1 MSAFL
6 EIWAGIAILAGAIV
20 VGIAALGLI
29 RLRDPFMR
37 MHAATKAGVVGSG
50 CLVYG
55 AAWALGGGGVA
66 LDALVIGTLCV
77 VFLLVTSPIASH
89 ALGRAAYVS
98 GAPIASATV
107 ADALRGHLP
116 RNLFDIAPQRT
127 ARERRASPST
137 PAGATIMSAQE
148 IRAPQEYSAPQSD
161 RLRVLTVWLAGGPH
175 QDAASEFALGLARAH
190 GAKLT
195 ALSAVDPGFAE
206 RPQAVPVG
214 GLAWSQ
220 WLGDRLRLQQRE
232 RAAKALADFDARA
245 SQAPVD
251 AVSRHAEGALDTLL
265 PLAAGND
272 MLIVPAGIDRFGR
285 KAADSDELA
294 ADLSARGA
302 GPILRVQAARPI
314 RRVALLI
321 AGTPACGRLA
331 TTLAA
336 TGLWRDAKIAVFAAR
351 DDAQSLAGVTA
362 QAALLRAHG
371 WDASEADPIAADAT
385 REEIERRIAGFDA
398 AVMAALAIRRSVLDA
413 LREDAN
419 AALAARASFV
429 LLP

>member
-1 MSAFL
+1 MNALL
-6 EIWAGIAILAGAIV
+6 EIWAGLAILVGAIV

-50 CLVYG
+50 FVVYG
-55 AAWALGGGGVA
+55 AAWALGGGGLA
-66 LDALVIGTLCV
+66 LDALIIGTLCV

-89 ALGRAAYVS
+89 ALGRAAYIS

-107 ADALRGHLP
+107 ADALHGNLP

-127 ARERRASPST
+127 ARGRRTSLPI

-148 IRAPQEYSAPQSD
+148 IRAPQDYPVPQSG
-161 RLRVLTVWLAGGPH
+161 RLRVLTLWLAGGAH
-175 QDAASEFALGLARAH
+175 QDAASEFALGLARAQ

-245 SQAPVD
+245 ATAPVD
-251 AVSRHAEGALDTLL
+251 AAARHAEGALNTLL
-265 PLAAGND
+265 PLASGND
-272 MLIVPAGIDRFGR
+272 LLIVPAGIDRFGR
-285 KAADSDELA
+285 KADGNDELA
-294 ADLSARGA
+294 GTLSDNGA
-302 GPILRVQAARPI
+302 GPVLRVQRHTPV
-314 RRVALLI
+314 RRVALLL
-321 AGTPACGRLA
+321 AGTPACARLA
-331 TTLAA
+331 AKLAA
-336 TGLWRDAKIAVFAAR
+336 TGLWQDAKIAVFAAR
-351 DDAQSLAGVTA
+351 DDAQSLACVESQT
-362 QAALLRAHG
+362 ALLRAHG
-371 WDASEADPIAADAT
+371 YDAVEADPIAADAT
-385 REEIERRIAGFDA
+385 REEIDRRVAGFDA
-398 AVMAALAIRRSVLDA
+398 AVMGALAIRRSVLDA

-419 AALAARASFV
+419 SHLAARASFV

>member
-1 MSAFL
+1 MSAL
-6 EIWAGIAILAGAIV
+6 VEIWAGLAILAGTIV

-50 CLVYG
+50 FVVYG
-55 AAWALGGGGVA
+55 AAWTLGGGGVA
-66 LDALVIGTLCV
+66 LDALAIGTLCV

-89 ALGRAAYVS
+89 ALGRAAYIS

-107 ADALRGHLP
+107 ADALLGNLP

-127 ARERRASPST
+127 AHQRRASNLI
-137 PAGATIMSAQE
+137 PAGATIMNAQE
-148 IRAPQEYSAPQSD
+148 VRASQDHPSPQSG
-161 RLRVLTVWLAGGPH
+161 RLRVLTLWLTGGPY
-175 QDAASEFALGLARAH
+175 QDFASELALGLARAE
-190 GAKLT
+190 GAKLM
-195 ALSAVDPGFAE
+195 ALSAIDPGFAE

-220 WLGDRLRLQQRE
+220 WLGDRMRLQQRE

-245 SQAPVD
+245 AQAPVD
-251 AVSRHAEGALDTLL
+251 AAARHAEGALETLL
-265 PLAAGND
+265 PLTSGND
-272 MLIVPAGIDRFGR
+272 LLIVPAGIDRFGR
-285 KAADSDELA
+285 KAEGSDELA
-294 ADLSARGA
+294 AAVSANIA
-302 GPILRVQAARPI
+302 GPVLRVRDAKPV

-331 TTLAA
+331 ATLTA
-336 TGLWRDAKIAVFAAR
+336 TGLWREAKITVLAAR
-351 DDAQSLAGVTA
+351 DDTQTAASVQA

-371 WDASEADPIAADAT
+371 YDAIEADPIASDAT
-385 REEIERRIAGFDA
+385 REEIDRRLAGFDA
-398 AVMAALAIRRSVLDA
+398 AVMGALALRRSVLDT

-419 AALAARASFV
+419 ILLASRAGLV

>member
-1 MSAFL
+1 MSALL
-6 EIWAGIAILAGAIV
+6 EIWAGLAILAGAIV

-50 CLVYG
+50 FVVYG
-55 AAWALGGGGVA
+55 AAWAIGDGSVA

-89 ALGRAAYVS
+89 ALGRAAYIS

-107 ADALRGHLP
+107 ADALHGNLP

-127 ARERRASPST
+127 ARARRASSSI
-137 PAGATIMSAQE
+137 PAGATIMSAKE
-148 IRAPQEYSAPQSD
+148 IRASQDYPAPQSG
-161 RLRVLTVWLAGGPH
+161 RLRVLTLWLAGGDH
-175 QDAASEFALGLARAH
+175 QDAASELALGLARVH

-195 ALSAVDPGFAE
+195 ALSAVDLGFAE

-232 RAAKALADFDARA
+232 RAAKALADFDALA
-245 SQAPVD
+245 ANTPVD
-251 AVSRHAEGALDTLL
+251 AAARHAEGVLETLL

-272 MLIVPAGIDRFGR
+272 LLIVPAGIDRFGR
-285 KAADSDELA
+285 KAEGGDELA
-294 ADLSARGA
+294 GSLSANGA
-302 GPILRVQAARPI
+302 GPVLRVQHHTPV
-314 RRVALLI
+314 RRVALLL
-321 AGTPACGRLA
+321 AGTPACTRLAATLA
-331 TTLAA
+331 TT
-336 TGLWRDAKIAVFAAR
+336 GLWQDAKIGVFAAR
-351 DDAQSLAGVTA
+351 DDAQSLAGVEA
-362 QAALLRAHG
+362 QAGLLRAHG
-371 WDASEADPIAADAT
+371 YDVVEADPIAADAT
-385 REEIERRIAGFDA
+385 RAEIDRRVAGFDA
-398 AVMAALAIRRSVLDA
+398 AVMATLAIRRSVLDA

-419 AALAARASFV
+419 TLLAARAGLV

>member
-1 MSAFL
+1 MSALL
-6 EIWAGIAILAGAIV
+6 EIWAGLAILIGAIV

-50 CLVYG
+50 FVVYG
-55 AAWALGGGGVA
+55 AAWALGDGGVA
-66 LDALVIGTLCV
+66 LDALIIGTLCV

-89 ALGRAAYVS
+89 ALGRAAYIS
-98 GAPIASATV
+98 GAPIAAATV
-107 ADALRGHLP
+107 ADALHGNLP

-127 ARERRASPST
+127 ARGRRASPSL

-148 IRAPQEYSAPQSD
+148 IRAPQDYPAPQSG
-161 RLRVLTVWLAGGPH
+161 RLRVLTLWLAGGDH
-175 QDAASEFALGLARAH
+175 QDAASEFALGLARAQ

-245 SQAPVD
+245 ATAPVD
-251 AVSRHAEGALDTLL
+251 AAARHAEGALETLL
-265 PLAAGND
+265 PLASGND
-272 MLIVPAGIDRFGR
+272 LLIVPAGIDRFGR
-285 KAADSDELA
+285 KADGNDELA
-294 ADLSARGA
+294 GTLSANGA
-302 GPILRVQAARPI
+302 GPVLRVQHHMPV
-314 RRVALLI
+314 RRVALLL
-321 AGTPACGRLA
+321 AGTPACARLA
-331 TTLAA
+331 AKLAA
-336 TGLWRDAKIAVFAAR
+336 TGLWQDTKIAVFAAR
-351 DDAQSLAGVTA
+351 DDAQSMAGVEA
-362 QAALLRAHG
+362 QTALLRAHG
-371 WDASEADPIAADAT
+371 YDAVEADPIAADAT
-385 REEIERRIAGFDA
+385 REEIDRRLAGFDA

-419 AALAARASFV
+419 ALLAARAGFV

>member
-1 MSAFL
+1 MSALL
-6 EIWAGIAILAGAIV
+6 EIWAGIAILTGAVI

-50 CLVYG
+50 FVVYG

-89 ALGRAAYVS
+89 ALGRAAYIS
-98 GAPIASATV
+98 GAPIAPATV
-107 ADALRGHLP
+107 ADALHGNLP

-127 ARERRASPST
+127 ARGRRPSSSIQ
-137 PAGATIMSAQE
+137 AGATIMNAQE
-148 IRAPQEYSAPQSD
+148 IRAPQDYPAPQSG
-161 RLRVLTVWLAGGPH
+161 RLRVLTLWLAGGAH
-175 QDAASEFALGLARAH
+175 QDAASDFALDIARAH

-245 SQAPVD
+245 AQTPID
-251 AVSRHAEGALDTLL
+251 AAARHAEGALETLL
-265 PLAAGND
+265 PLASGND
-272 MLIVPAGIDRFGR
+272 LLIVPAGIDRFGR
-285 KAADSDELA
+285 KADGSDELA
-294 ADLSARGA
+294 AALSAHGA
-302 GPILRVQAARPI
+302 GPVLRVERQTPV
-314 RRVALLI
+314 RRIALLL
-321 AGTPACGRLA
+321 AGTPACARLA
-331 TTLAA
+331 ATLAA

-351 DDAQSLAGVTA
+351 DDAQSIAGVEA

-371 WDASEADPIAADAT
+371 YDAHEADPIAADAT
-385 REEIERRIAGFDA
+385 REEIDRRIASFDA
-398 AVMAALAIRRSVLDA
+398 AIMGALAVRRSVLDA

-419 AALAARASFV
+419 ALLAARAGFV

>member
-1 MSAFL
+1 MNALL
-6 EIWAGIAILAGAIV
+6 EIWAGLAILVGAIV

-50 CLVYG
+50 FVVYG
-55 AAWALGGGGVA
+55 AAWALGGGGLA
-66 LDALVIGTLCV
+66 LDALIIGTLCV

-89 ALGRAAYVS
+89 ALGRAAYIS

-107 ADALRGHLP
+107 ADALHGNLP

-127 ARERRASPST
+127 ARGRRASLPI

-148 IRAPQEYSAPQSD
+148 IRAPQDYPVPQSG
-161 RLRVLTVWLAGGPH
+161 RLRVLTLWLAGGDH
-175 QDAASEFALGLARAH
+175 QDAASEFALGLARAQ

-214 GLAWSQ
+214 GLAWSK

-245 SQAPVD
+245 ATAPVE
-251 AVSRHAEGALDTLL
+251 AVARHAEGAFETLL
-265 PLAAGND
+265 PLASGND
-272 MLIVPAGIDRFGR
+272 LLIVPAGIDRFGR
-285 KAADSDELA
+285 KADGNNELA
-294 ADLSARGA
+294 GTLSDNGA
-302 GPILRVQAARPI
+302 GPVLRVQRHTPV
-314 RRVALLI
+314 RRVALLL
-321 AGTPACGRLA
+321 AGTPACARLA
-331 TTLAA
+331 AKLAA
-336 TGLWRDAKIAVFAAR
+336 TGLWQDAKIAVFAAR
-351 DDAQSLAGVTA
+351 DDAQSLAGVESQT
-362 QAALLRAHG
+362 ALLRAHG
-371 WDASEADPIAADAT
+371 YDAVEADPIAADAT
-385 REEIERRIAGFDA
+385 REEIDRRVAGFDA
-398 AVMAALAIRRSVLDA
+398 AVMGALAIRRSVLDA

-419 AALAARASFV
+419 SHLAARAGFV

>member
-1 MSAFL
+1 MSTLL
-6 EIWAGIAILAGAIV
+6 EIWAGLAILTGAII

-50 CLVYG
+50 FVVYG
-55 AAWALGGGGVA
+55 AAWALGGGGIA
-66 LDALVIGTLCV
+66 IDALVIGTLCV

-89 ALGRAAYVS
+89 ALGRAAYIS
-98 GAPIASATV
+98 GAPIAPATV
-107 ADALRGHLP
+107 ADALHGNLP

-127 ARERRASPST
+127 ARGRRASSSFPT
-137 PAGATIMSAQE
+137 GATIMSAQE
-148 IRAPQEYSAPQSD
+148 IRAPQDYPAAQTG
-161 RLRVLTVWLAGGPH
+161 RLRVLTLWLAGGAH
-175 QDAASEFALGLARAH
+175 QGAASEFALDIARAQ

-206 RPQAVPVG
+206 RAQAIPVG

-245 SQAPVD
+245 AQAPVD
-251 AVSRHAEGALDTLL
+251 VAARHAEGAFETLL
-265 PLAAGND
+265 PLASGND
-272 MLIVPAGIDRFGR
+272 LLIVPAGIDRFGR
-285 KAADSDELA
+285 KAEGGDELA
-294 ADLSARGA
+294 AALSAHGA
-302 GPILRVQAARPI
+302 GPVLRVQNTNQI
-314 RRVALLI
+314 RRVAVLT

-331 TTLAA
+331 ATLTA
-336 TGLWRDAKIAVFAAR
+336 TGLWRDAKITIFAAR
-351 DDAQSLAGVTA
+351 DDAQSLAGVEA
-362 QAALLRAHG
+362 QTALLRAHG
-371 WDASEADPIAADAT
+371 YDASEADPIAADAT
-385 REEIERRIAGFDA
+385 REEIDRRLAGFDA
-398 AVMAALAIRRSVLDA
+398 AIMGTLAVRRSVLDA

-419 AALAARASFV
+419 ALLAARAGLV